1 MLSLYLINVV
11 IYVYINV
18 GVELD
23 MYLFRMD

>member
-1 MLSLYLINVV
+1 MFTF
-11 IYVYINV
+11 NV